1 MSKKKW
7 KIGIFLGIVLITI
20 TSSLITLPLLMDE
33 NNTNNSFQ
41 ESFSKL
47 KSSENKMLDFV
58 QQEKNELETRMNQL
72 NADP

>member
-1 MSKKKW
+1 M
-7 KIGIFLGIVLITI
+7 ITI
-20 TSSLITLPLLMDE
+20 TGSFITLPLLMDE

-58 QQEKNELETRMNQL
+58 QQEKNELATRMNQL

>member
-7 KIGIFLGIVLITI
+7 KIGIFLGITLITI
-20 TSSLITLPLLMDE
+20 TGSLITLPLLMDE

-58 QQEKNELETRMNQL
+58 QQEKNELATRMNQL

>member
-1 MSKKKW
+1 
-7 KIGIFLGIVLITI
+7 LGIALITI
-20 TSSLITLPLLMDE
+20 TGSLITLPLLMDE

-58 QQEKNELETRMNQL
+58 QQEKNELATRMNQL

>member
-1 MSKKKW
+1 M
-7 KIGIFLGIVLITI
+7 GIALITI
-20 TSSLITLPLLMDE
+20 TGSLITLPLLMDE

>member
-1 MSKKKW
+1 M
-7 KIGIFLGIVLITI
+7 KIGIFLGIALITI
-20 TSSLITLPLLMDE
+20 TGSLITLPLLMDE

-58 QQEKNELETRMNQL
+58 QQEKNELATRMNQL

>member
-1 MSKKKW
+1 M
-7 KIGIFLGIVLITI
+7 GIALITI
-20 TSSLITLPLLMDE
+20 TGSLITLPLLMDE
-33 NNTNNSFQ
+33 NNTDNSFQ

-58 QQEKNELETRMNQL
+58 QQEKNELATRMNQL

>member
-1 MSKKKW
+1 VSKKKW
-7 KIGIFLGIVLITI
+7 KIGIFLGITLITI
-20 TSSLITLPLLMDE
+20 TGSLITLPLLMDE

-58 QQEKNELETRMNQL
+58 QQEKNELATRMNQL

>member
-7 KIGIFLGIVLITI
+7 KTGIFLGIALITI
-20 TSSLITLPLLMDE
+20 TGSLITLPLLMDE

-58 QQEKNELETRMNQL
+58 QQEKNELATRMNQL

>member
-1 MSKKKW
+1 VSKKKW

-58 QQEKNELETRMNQL
+58 QQEKNELATRMNQL
-72 NADP
+72 NEDP

>member
-7 KIGIFLGIVLITI
+7 KIGIFLGITLITI
-20 TSSLITLPLLMDE
+20 TGSLITLPLLMDE

-47 KSSENKMLDFV
+47 KSSENKILDFV
-58 QQEKNELETRMNQL
+58 QQEKNELATRMNQL

>member
-7 KIGIFLGIVLITI
+7 KIGIFLGIALITI

-58 QQEKNELETRMNQL
+58 QHEKNELATRMNQL

>member
-20 TSSLITLPLLMDE
+20 TGSLITLPLLMDE
-33 NNTNNSFQ
+33 NNTNNSIQ

-58 QQEKNELETRMNQL
+58 QQEKNELATRMNQL

>member
-20 TSSLITLPLLMDE
+20 TGSLITLPLLMDE

-58 QQEKNELETRMNQL
+58 QHEKNELATRMNQL

>member
-1 MSKKKW
+1 
-7 KIGIFLGIVLITI
+7 
-20 TSSLITLPLLMDE
+20 MDE

-58 QQEKNELETRMNQL
+58 QQEKNELATRMNQL

>member
-1 MSKKKW
+1 M
-7 KIGIFLGIVLITI
+7 ITI
-20 TSSLITLPLLMDE
+20 TGSLITLPLLMDE

-58 QQEKNELETRMNQL
+58 QQEKNELATRMNQL

>member
-1 MSKKKW
+1 M
-7 KIGIFLGIVLITI
+7 GIALITI
-20 TSSLITLPLLMDE
+20 TGSLITLPLLMDE

-58 QQEKNELETRMNQL
+58 QQEKNELATRMNQL

>member
-20 TSSLITLPLLMDE
+20 TGSLITLPLLMDE

-41 ESFSKL
+41 ETFSKL

>member
-7 KIGIFLGIVLITI
+7 KIGIFLGITLITI
-20 TSSLITLPLLMDE
+20 TGSLITLPLLMDE

-58 QQEKNELETRMNQL
+58 QQEKNELATRMNQL
-72 NADP
+72 NAYP